1 MTSAA
6 APPPTAPL
14 LLDELLPHADA
25 VRTEHLLIDGD
36 LAQIYDAIRAADFM
50 RMAEQPLMRALFGL
64 RGLGER
70 VISKLRRRPLPQPA
84 PMATLRLADLG
95 AHGEWVVLGAR
106 PPHEIAIG
114 VVGRFWAGETSWE
127 TIDAHDFAGF
137 DRPGFAKIAAAFTL
151 RSYGPGRVHVSYE
164 CRTLATDPQSR
175 RAFLRYWR
183 ALSPFIGLVLRTQLR
198 IVARTAAERAAR

>member
-1 MTSAA
+1 M
-6 APPPTAPL
+6 TAPL

-25 VRTEHLLIDGD
+25 VRVEHLLIEGEP
-36 LAQIYDAIRAADFM
+36 AHVYDAVRAADFM

-70 VISKLRRRPLPQPA
+70 AISALRRRPLPEPA
-84 PMATLRLADLG
+84 PAATMRIADLG
-95 AHGEWVVLGAR
+95 AHGEWVVLGER
-106 PPHEIAIG
+106 PPQEVAIG
-114 VVGRFWAGETSWE
+114 VVGRFWAGETSWR
-127 TIDAHDFAGF
+127 TLDARDFAGF
-137 DRPGFAKIAAAFTL
+137 AQPGFAKIVAAFSL
-151 RSYGPGRVHVSYE
+151 RPYGVGRVLVSYE

-183 ALSPFIGLVLRTQLR
+183 PLSPFVGIVLRAQLR

>member
-1 MTSAA
+1 M
-6 APPPTAPL
+6 TAPL
-14 LLDELLPHADA
+14 LLDELIPHADA

-36 LAQIYDAIRAADFM
+36 LAQVYDAVRAADFM
-50 RMAEQPLMRALFGL
+50 RTAEQQPVRALFQL
-64 RGLGER
+64 RALGER
-70 VISKLRRRPLPQPA
+70 VVSTVRRRPLPAPA
-84 PMATLRLADLG
+84 PTATMRLADLG
-95 AHGEWVVLGAR
+95 AHGEWVVLGER

-127 TIDAHDFAGF
+127 TIDARDFAGF
-137 DRPGFAKIAAAFTL
+137 ERPGLAKIAAGFSL
-151 RSYGPGRVHVSYE
+151 RPYGAGRVLVSYE

-183 ALSPFIGLVLRTQLR
+183 ALSPFIGVVLRTQLR